1 MLPKHYLAGKRK
13 STIFVHSIFYQMK
26 KETKKKIGEWL
37 MDVSKYMLTA
47 VLISS
52 FFKDLENK
60 WVIYVACSIAVIFSF
75 YIGVDMF
82 DKNNKN

>member
-1 MLPKHYLAGKRK
+1 
-13 STIFVHSIFYQMK
+13 MK

-37 MDVSKYMLTA
+37 LDVSKYMLTA

-52 FFKDLENK
+52 FFKDIENK
-60 WVIYVACSIAVIFSF
+60 WIIYVVCSVGVIFSF
-75 YIGVDMF
+75 YIGMELF

>member
-1 MLPKHYLAGKRK
+1 
-13 STIFVHSIFYQMK
+13 MK

-47 VLISS
+47 VLISTI
-52 FFKDLENK
+52 FKDLENK
-60 WVIYVACSIAVIFSF
+60 WVIYVVGFIAVIFSL

-82 DKNNKN
+82 DKNSKNW

>member
-1 MLPKHYLAGKRK
+1 M
-13 STIFVHSIFYQMK
+13 Q

-37 MDVSKYMLTA
+37 MDIAKYMLTA
-47 VLISS
+47 VVISS

-60 WVIYVACSIAVIFSF
+60 WVMYALGIVAVALSF

-82 DKNNKN
+82 DKNNKNEK

>member
-1 MLPKHYLAGKRK
+1 MFLKHHLVEKRK
-13 STIFVHSIFYQMK
+13 STTFVHSIFYQMK

-60 WVIYVACSIAVIFSF
+60 WVIYIVGSVCVILSF
-75 YIGVDMF
+75 YIGVDLF

>member
-1 MLPKHYLAGKRK
+1 
-13 STIFVHSIFYQMK
+13 MK

-47 VLISS
+47 VVISS
-52 FFKDLENK
+52 IFKDFENK
-60 WVIYVACSIAVIFSF
+60 WVIYVVGIAAVSVSL

-82 DKNNKN
+82 DKNSKNQ